1 MVFPFDFYELR
12 HIDYIKVKVSIS
24 SLVVKSAYACCNCN
38 DKVNM
43 MAFSWNRLEF
53 SETCAIL

>member
-12 HIDYIKVKVSIS
+12 DIDYIKVKVSCS
-24 SLVVKSAYACCNCN
+24 SLVVKSAYACCVDNN
-38 DKVNM
+38 KVNM
-43 MAFSWNRLEF
+43 MVFSWNRLEF